1 MSPVQE
7 AKFYCDGC
15 EKNCELWANVHTSG
29 SIYATYYIHPMIGDM
44 AINKY
49 IDEFGKECDAG
60 IQLKNYSWDSDD
72 SMVFTPLPQGALKAA
87 LERATHQARLAARH
101 CPHYHKTK

>member
-1 MSPVQE
+1 MSSVQE
-7 AKFYCDGC
+7 AKFYCEGC
-15 EKNCELWANVHTSG
+15 EKNCKLWANVHTSG

-49 IDEFGKECDAG
+49 IDEFGKECNAG

-87 LERATHQARLAARH
+87 LERATHQARLAAKH
-101 CPHYHKTK
+101 CPHYQKTK